1 MHFYEG
7 GWFWGMHI
15 FWWLF
20 WALLIV
26 LFFTLATPVPK
37 HRVRET
43 PLEILQRRYAA
54 GEISSEEYE
63 ERKAKLE
70 RDTTSARN

>member
-1 MHFYEG
+1 MYMYGGDWFGGMHF
-7 GWFWGMHI
+7 

-20 WALLIV
+20 WLALIIV
-26 LFFTLATPVPK
+26 FFTLMRPVPRHK
-37 HRVRET
+37 MRET
-43 PLEILQRRYAA
+43 PLQILQRRYAN

-70 RDTTSARN
+70 RDVGAQSK